1 MQYIGID
8 VGIHNGFAVWDKT
21 AKRIIELDTYK
32 TWEVITCLLVKK
44 NDEVEFTVRIENPNT
59 WVNYRTLTTKEVNA
73 RKQGAGSVKRSYQVL
88 IEFFEDNNIK
98 YEAISLRS
106 SLKKLKADKFK
117 MLTGID
123 VKTNEH
129 ERDACM
135 MVFGI

>member
-21 AKRIIELDTYK
+21 AKRIIELSTYK
-32 TWEVITCLLVKK
+32 TWEVIMWLLQKK
-44 NDEVEFTVRIENPNT
+44 SKEIEFTVRIENPNT
-59 WVNYRTLTTKEVNA
+59 WVNYGTLTTKEVNG

-88 IEFFEDNNIK
+88 IEFFEDNEIK
-98 YEAISLRS
+98 YEAVSLRS

-135 MVFGI
+135 MVYGI

>member
-59 WVNYRTLTTKEVNA
+59 WVNYGTLTTKEVNG

-98 YEAISLRS
+98 YEAVSLRS

-123 VKTNEH
+123 MKTNEH

>member
-21 AKRIIELDTYK
+21 AKRLIELSTYK
-32 TWEVITCLLVKK
+32 TWEVIMWLLVKK
-44 NDEVEFTVRIENPNT
+44 NDEVDFTVRIENPNT
-59 WVNYRTLTTKEVNA
+59 WVNYGTLTTKEVNG

-88 IEFFEDNNIK
+88 IEFFEDNDIK

-135 MVFGI
+135 MVWGI

>member
-8 VGIHNGFAVWDKT
+8 VGVHNGFAVWDKT
-21 AKRIIELDTYK
+21 AKRLIELSTYK
-32 TWEVITCLLVKK
+32 TWEVIMWLLVKK
-44 NDEVEFTVRIENPNT
+44 NDEIDFTVRIENPNT
-59 WVNYRTLTTKEVNA
+59 WVNYGTLTTKEVNG

-88 IEFFEDNNIK
+88 IEFFEDNEIK

-117 MLTGID
+117 ILTGIEM
-123 VKTNEH
+123 KTNEH

-135 MVFGI
+135 MVWGI

>member
-21 AKRIIELDTYK
+21 AKRLIELSTYK
-32 TWEVITCLLVKK
+32 TWEVIMWLLVKK
-44 NDEVEFTVRIENPNT
+44 NDKIDFTVRIENPNT
-59 WVNYRTLTTKEVNA
+59 WVNYGTLTTKEVNG

-88 IEFFEDNNIK
+88 IEFFEDNDIK

-135 MVFGI
+135 MVWGI

>member
-8 VGIHNGFAVWDKT
+8 VGVHNGLAVWDKT

-32 TWEVITCLLVKK
+32 TWEVIIWLLQKK
-44 NDEVEFTVRIENPNT
+44 SKGIDFIVRIENPNT
-59 WVNYRTLTTKEVNA
+59 WVNYGTLSTKQVNG

-88 IEFFEDNNIK
+88 IEFFEDNSIK
-98 YEAISLRS
+98 YEPISLRS
-106 SLKKLKADKFK
+106 SLKKLKADKFNII
-117 MLTGID
+117 TGINIT
-123 VKTNEH
+123 TNEH

>member
-8 VGIHNGFAVWDKT
+8 VGVHNGFAVWDKKS
-21 AKRIIELDTYK
+21 KRIIELSTYK
-32 TWEVITCLLVKK
+32 TWEVIVWFLDKK
-44 NDEVEFTVRIENPNT
+44 NDEIDFIIRIENPNT
-59 WVNYRTLTTKEVNA
+59 WVNYGTLSTKQVSA

-88 IEFFEDNNIK
+88 IEFFEDNDIK
-98 YEAISLRS
+98 YETISLRS

-117 MLTGID
+117 MITGIE

-135 MVFGI
+135 MVWGI

>member
-8 VGIHNGFAVWDKT
+8 VGVHNGLAVWDKT

-32 TWEVITCLLVKK
+32 TWEVIIWLLQKK
-44 NDEVEFTVRIENPNT
+44 SKGIDFIVRIENPNT
-59 WVNYRTLTTKEVNA
+59 WVNYGTLTAKELNG

-88 IEFFEDNNIK
+88 IEFFEDNSIK
-98 YEAISLRS
+98 YEPISLRS
-106 SLKKLKADKFK
+106 SLKKLKADKFNII
-117 MLTGID
+117 TGINI
-123 VKTNEH
+123 KTNEH